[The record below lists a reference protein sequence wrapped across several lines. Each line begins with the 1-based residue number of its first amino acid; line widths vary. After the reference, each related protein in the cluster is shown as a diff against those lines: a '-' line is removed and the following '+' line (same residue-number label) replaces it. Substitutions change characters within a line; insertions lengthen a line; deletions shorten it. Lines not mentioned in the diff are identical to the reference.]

1 MLNVQTMNPR
11 RAFLPVA
18 LALIAV
24 AAPGTAAAKDAGQPL
39 TTPAATMRSAIGC
52 SGPLADAERRPV
64 LLVHGTFADSAIN
77 WSWNYA
83 QALPARGQPACW
95 IDLPDKAAGDIQ
107 ASTEYVV
114 AAIRELARRSGRRV
128 AVLTHSQGG
137 LEARWALRWWP
148 DLRRLVSDVVMLAPP
163 NYGAVFTDRTCAMPS
178 ICAAALYQ
186 MRSDS
191 AFLGALNDGRHAFG
205 RTAMTSIGT
214 EADQVFV
221 LADQAAL
228 GGDSGLITNVDVQD
242 LCPGDSSQHN
252 DLPFDGPAWA
262 IAVDALDHRGPA
274 DLGRIDPGA
283 CSLDT
288 VPGVSRADAEARL
301 AAYSATLV
309 ALLGPTGPK
318 AEGEP
323 PLAPYAR

>member
-1 MLNVQTMNPR
+1 MKLR
-11 RAFLPVA
+11 SAALPAVI
-18 LALIAV
+18 ALIA
-24 AAPGTAAAKDAGQPL
+24 ALAPGSAAAKSSGPPL
-39 TTPAATMRSAIGC
+39 TTPAAAMRAAIGC

-83 QALPARGQPACW
+83 QALPARGRPACW
-95 IDLPDKAAGDIQ
+95 VDLPDKAAGDIQ

-114 AAIRELARRSGRRV
+114 FAIRDIARRSGRRV
-128 AVLTHSQGG
+128 AVVTHSQGG

-148 DLRRLVSDVVMLAPP
+148 DVRHLVADVVMLAPP
-163 NYGAVFTDRTCAMPS
+163 NYGAVFTDRTCSEPS

-191 AFLGALNDGRHAFG
+191 AFLGALNAGRHAFG

-214 EADQVFV
+214 IADQVFV
-221 LADQAAL
+221 LAGEAAL
-228 GGDSGLITNVDVQD
+228 GGTSALLSDLNVQD
-242 LCPGDSSQHN
+242 LCPDDASQHN
-252 DLPFDGPAWA
+252 DLPFDGPAWS
-262 IAVDALDHRGPA
+262 IALDAIDHHGPA
-274 DLGRIDPGA
+274 DLGRVDPAAA
-283 CSLDT
+283 CALDT

-301 AAYSATLV
+301 AAYSSTLV
-309 ALLGPTGPK
+309 TLLGPTGPK
-318 AEGEP
+318 SDGEP